1 MRGVMNR
8 RDNTPVNYSKA
19 PLGLSVED
27 LYSIETYLRKNGR
40 SQFVHDEELDIFRFP
55 EDGRFA
61 FGKGFADWNLLRE
74 RGYLDF
80 WISE

>member
-1 MRGVMNR
+1 MERI
-8 RDNTPVNYSKA
+8 DNTPATYSKA

-27 LYSIETYLRKNGR
+27 LHSIETYLRKNGR
-40 SQFVHDEELDIFRFP
+40 SHFAYDEELDIFRFP
-55 EDGRFA
+55 GDGRFA
-61 FGKGFADWNLLRE
+61 FGKDFADWRLLRE

>member
-1 MRGVMNR
+1 MNR
-8 RDNTPVNYSKA
+8 SDNTPLNYSKA

-27 LYSIETYLRKNGR
+27 LHRIETYLRKNGR
-40 SQFVHDEELDIFRFP
+40 SQFVYDEELDIYRFP

-61 FGKGFADWNLLRE
+61 FGKCFADWNLLRE